1 MKVHFYGKLDNLES
15 CFTFQT
21 FNIDGVTIL
30 LQNAPRFGYR
40 PASLIIK
47 DPAMFI
53 KKEDDYYRFVVED
66 FQVEVLNGT
75 LMIDEETIIKII
87 ENAKELI

>member
-47 DPAMFI
+47 NPAMFI
-53 KKEDDYYRFVVED
+53 KKDDGYYRFVVED
-66 FQVEVLNGT
+66 FKVEVLNGT
-75 LMIDEETIIKII
+75 LMIDEETINKII